1 MKQNNVN
8 IQLTETFDKTLDNAI
23 TFLSQWT
30 DEYQIITQVDE
41 VLATF
46 EARVVEQPYS
56 YSRCPELME
65 LGVNSVRS
73 AHIDNFRLLYE
84 VCESQEEIKV
94 VLLLF
99 LRTKQSIEKQL
110 IEYCIYQ

>member
-8 IQLTETFDKTLDNAI
+8 IQFTETFDKTLDNAI
-23 TFLSQWT
+23 TYLSQWT
-30 DEYQIITQVDE
+30 DEVRVITQVED

-46 EARVVEQPYS
+46 ESRILEQPYS

-73 AHIDNFRLLYE
+73 AHIDHFRLLYE
-84 VCESQEEIKV
+84 VYESPEEINV

-110 IEYCIYQ
+110 IEYCLYQ